1 MSIDNL
7 NGTLSSTGNLNG
19 TFGTSGGGGTS
30 NYNDLANKPQIN
42 GNTLE
47 GNKTPAQLGINIPDM
62 TNYYNKSETNT
73 LLNGK
78 ANVSDLPDM
87 NNYYDKSE
95 TDTLLD
101 GKADTSD
108 LPDMSNY
115 YNKSET
121 DTLLDSKVNNSSFNA
136 VSLPIESGSATNTK
150 DYIDSGLSGKAD
162 TGSLNDKQN
171 KNVLNIIKTY
181 NSGSSIDA
189 LQDIITTYGKVSM
202 IFAFSVAG
210 VGQYFGML
218 TFYNDNLGGGYFI
231 NQGGRFWAI
240 VYSAGTFTLTEKT

>member
-1 MSIDNL
+1 MSTDNL

-19 TFGTSGGGGTS
+19 TFGTSGGGTS

-87 NNYYDKSE
+87 
-95 TDTLLD
+95 T
-101 GKADTSD
+101 
-108 LPDMSNY
+108 NY

-121 DTLLDSKVNNSSFNA
+121 DNLLDGKVDNIDFNA
-136 VSLPIESGSATNTK
+136 ASLPITSGSATNTK
-150 DYIDSGLSGKAD
+150 SYIDSGLSGK
-162 TGSLNDKQN
+162 QN
-171 KNVLNIIKTY
+171 TISD
-181 NSGSSIDA
+181 SGWLPLPLASGVSN
-189 LQDIITTYGKVSM
+189 YGDLVSNYRK
-202 IFAFSVAG
+202 IG
-210 VGQYFGML
+210 
-218 TFYNDNLGGGYFI
+218 N
-231 NQGGRFWAI
+231 I
-240 VYSAGTFTLTEKT
+240 VYYNLWVEKSGLSWGSQVATMPSGYRPIGESTSSGRYGNGICNFSIATNGIINFLATTNTSSSDYRMFASGCFAI